1 MRLRSIPASACVVT
15 LLLGL
20 AACQGAPSQ
29 RPVKLGPVDEGAGTL
44 TAARR
49 YLEGRWSLESFEVYP
64 PGKPPVALKGTGTL
78 SYDEYG
84 NLTMDI
90 RADQASSD
98 VMRAAGIDIADGVIS
113 SHGRTVVDMQNRTLT
128 YVVEGQ
134 PAAGTGPLATS
145 RPRHWQV
152 DGALLTLTTKD
163 SAGKPLSV
171 GRWRKVP

>member
-1 MRLRSIPASACVVT
+1 MRLRSIPASACVIT

-20 AACQGAPSQ
+20 TACQGSPSQ

-44 TAARR
+44 KAARN

-64 PGKPPVALKGTGTL
+64 AGKPPVALKGTGTL

-98 VMRAAGIDIADGVIS
+98 VMRASGIDITDGVIS

-128 YVVEGQ
+128 YVIEGQ
-134 PAAGTGPLATS
+134 PATGTGPLAAS

-152 DGALLTLTTKD
+152 DGTLLTLTTQD